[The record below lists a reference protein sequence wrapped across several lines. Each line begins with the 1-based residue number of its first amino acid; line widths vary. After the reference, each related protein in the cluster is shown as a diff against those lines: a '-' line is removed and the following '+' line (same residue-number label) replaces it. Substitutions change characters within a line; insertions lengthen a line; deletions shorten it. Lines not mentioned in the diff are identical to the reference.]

1 MTTILIILVIVA
13 FLGNVVMLAFF
24 LMQKR
29 GLSGMSAEGEENAAA
44 EKEQLSGLKMVI
56 DQMNNNMNTN
66 MHELNRTVDRKVGD
80 LTRTVD
86 TKINES
92 SKNTQE
98 SIRSQLSESAK
109 LIREVTIGL
118 TKLDE
123 TNKQVVSFADQLQNL
138 QDILKN
144 PKHRGIL
151 GEYYLETLLKNVL
164 APGQYQMQYPFKGDG
179 GGVVEVIAD
188 AVVFVKEKIIPIDS
202 KFSLEN
208 YNKLSEE
215 KNPAEREKL
224 ERVFRNDL
232 KERIKETAKYIRPA
246 EKTMDFAFM
255 FIPHEA
261 IYYDLLV
268 NKIGSGSGSANGMS
282 NAAGETDNL
291 IQWAASQYKVIIVSP
306 TSFLAYLQTVL
317 QALNAMVIEEKAKD
331 IIKHVS
337 QLGTHL
343 KKYEEY
349 HLKLGASLSTVVN
362 HYTNSGKEFKKVDK
376 DILRIVGEAP
386 GVGDIPLIEKPET
399 SEAY

>member
-1 MTTILIILVIVA
+1 MTTLLIILIILA
-13 FLGNVVMLAFF
+13 FLGNIAMAFF
-24 LMQKR
+24 FIQKGKHGQR
-29 GLSGMSAEGEENAAA
+29 DDD
-44 EKEQLSGLKMVI
+44 EQGKDTAGLKMVI
-56 DQMNNNMNTN
+56 DQMNANMNTN
-66 MHELNRTVDRKVGD
+66 MHELTRTVDRKVGD

-92 SKNTQE
+92 SKNVQD
-98 SIRSQLSESAK
+98 SMRSQLSESAK
-109 LIREVTIGL
+109 LIREVTAGL

-123 TNKQVVSFADQLQNL
+123 TNRQVVSFADQLQNL

-164 APGQYQMQYPFKGDG
+164 APGQYQMQYPFKNADG
-179 GGVVEVIAD
+179 GATEVIAD
-188 AVVFVKEKIIPIDS
+188 AVVFVKDKIIPIDS

-215 KNPAEREKL
+215 KNQAEREKL
-224 ERVFRNDL
+224 EHIFVNDL

-268 NKIGSGSGSANGMS
+268 NRIGAGSGTGSGMAGSAGG
-282 NAAGETDNL
+282 GEGGDNL
-291 IQWAASQYKVIIVSP
+291 IQRAASQYKVIIVSP

-349 HLKLGASLSTVVN
+349 HIKLGTSLSTVVN

-376 DILRIVGEAP
+376 DILRITGETP
-386 GVGDIPLIEKPET
+386 GIGEIPLIEKPET
-399 SEAY
+399 SEI